1 MSYCLNPNCANPR
14 NVGDRRFCQSCGME
28 LVLGDRY
35 RALEPLGAGGFG
47 RTFLAVDEYLPS
59 RPRCVIKQL
68 FPPKPGTRHAAKA
81 EELFQREA
89 ERLDELGQHPQIPKL
104 LAHFIQN
111 GYPYLIQ
118 TYVDGHPLTREL
130 LQAGAFD
137 EDQIRHLLRGLL
149 PVVQFVH
156 DHQVIHRD
164 IKPDNI
170 IRDRH
175 TETLTLVDFG
185 ASKMTTAS
193 SLSKTGTVIGSAG
206 YSAPEQVAGKATFAS
221 DLYSLGVT
229 CIHLMTEVPP
239 IDLYCF
245 VEGRWLWR
253 DHLMQSVSDDL
264 ALVID
269 RMIEPAIS
277 RRYAAASAV
286 LHDLEPAQVSFALPY
301 RPSAPMIPAATV
313 PPQRSPWRCMRTLCE
328 HKQAV
333 AAIALNPR
341 NQQFASASFD
351 GSIRLW
357 DVKTDQ
363 STGILLGHTEPVV
376 SLVFSPDGQ
385 RLISGSLDDTLR
397 VWNPENGELLRALN
411 DPSDSIVSL
420 AVAVSPDGQT
430 VVSGSDQ
437 HTIRLWHLATGRLV
451 RTLEEPRAVTCVAIS
466 PDGRLLA
473 SGSSGNTIRLWN
485 LYTGE
490 LLKTLEGHSR
500 DVNAIAFSADGS
512 ILVSAS
518 SDHSVRLWNFETRK
532 VQVLNGHH
540 DWVKAIALSPDGTLL
555 ASGSSDHTV
564 KLWSLP
570 DGKLCHTLAGHT
582 REVNA
587 IAFTTD
593 SQILISGSRDRTIK
607 LWRR

>member
-1 MSYCLNPNCANPR
+1 M
-14 NVGDRRFCQSCGME
+14 
-28 LVLGDRY
+28 
-35 RALEPLGAGGFG
+35 
-47 RTFLAVDEYLPS
+47 
-59 RPRCVIKQL
+59 
-68 FPPKPGTRHAAKA
+68 
-81 EELFQREA
+81 
-89 ERLDELGQHPQIPKL
+89 
-104 LAHFIQN
+104 
-111 GYPYLIQ
+111 
-118 TYVDGHPLTREL
+118 DGHPLTREL

-137 EDQIRHLLRGLL
+137 EDQIRHLLRNLL
-149 PVVQFVH
+149 PVVQFIH

-185 ASKMTTAS
+185 ASKITTAS
-193 SLSKTGTVIGSAG
+193 SLGKTGTVIGSAG

-229 CIHLMTEVPP
+229 CIHLMTEVSP

-253 DHLMQSVSDDL
+253 DCLMQPVSDDF
-264 ALVID
+264 ARIID

-277 RRYAAASAV
+277 RRYDAASAV
-286 LHDLEPAQVSFALPY
+286 LHDLEDAPPVLISLPY
-301 RPSAPMIPAATV
+301 RPPAPLIPFAAASPTL
-313 PPQRSPWRCMRTLCE
+313 SPWRCIRTLCE

-363 STGILLGHTEPVV
+363 STGILLGHMEPVV
-376 SLVFSPDGQ
+376 SLAFSLDGRQ
-385 RLISGSLDDTLR
+385 LISGSLDDTLR
-397 VWNPENGELLRALN
+397 VWNPKTGELLRRLN
-411 DPSDSIVSL
+411 DPSDSVVSL
-420 AVAVSPDGQT
+420 SVAVSPDGQT

-451 RTLEEPRAVTCVAIS
+451 RTLKEPRAVTCVAIS

-490 LLKTLEGHSR
+490 LLKVLEGHTR

-512 ILVSAS
+512 MLVSGS
-518 SDHSVRLWNFETRK
+518 GDHSVRLWNFETRK

-570 DGKLCHTLAGHT
+570 DGQLCHTLVGHT

-587 IAFTTD
+587 VAFTAD

>member
-1 MSYCLNPNCANPR
+1 
-14 NVGDRRFCQSCGME
+14 ME

-47 RTFLAVDEYLPS
+47 RTFLAVDEYIPS

-81 EELFQREA
+81 QELFQREA
-89 ERLDELGQHPQIPKL
+89 ERLDQLGQHPQIPKL
-104 LAHFIQN
+104 LAHFVQN

-137 EDQIRHLLRGLL
+137 QEQVCQLLRDLL
-149 PVVQFVH
+149 PVVQFIH

-175 TETLTLVDFG
+175 TEMLTLVDFG
-185 ASKMTTAS
+185 ASKITTAA
-193 SLSKTGTVIGSAG
+193 SLGKTGTVIGSAG

-239 IDLYCF
+239 VDLYCF
-245 VEGRWLWR
+245 VQGRWLWR
-253 DHLMQSVSDDL
+253 DCLTQAVSDDF
-264 ALVID
+264 AQIID

-277 RRYAAASAV
+277 RRYDAASAV
-286 LHDLEPAQVSFALPY
+286 LHDLEPALVSLALPY
-301 RPSAPMIPAATV
+301 RPPAPLIPFAAAA
-313 PPQRSPWRCMRTLCE
+313 PALSPWRCIRTLSE

-333 AAIALNPR
+333 AAIALNPKS
-341 NQQFASASFD
+341 QQFASGSFD
-351 GSIRLW
+351 GCIKLW

-363 STGILLGHTEPVV
+363 STGTLLGHTEPVV

-397 VWNPENGELLRALN
+397 VWNMQNGELLRTLT
-411 DPSDSIVSL
+411 DPSDSVVSRS
-420 AVAVSPDGQT
+420 VAVSPDGQA

-437 HTIRLWHLATGRLV
+437 HRIRLWHLATGRLV

-473 SGSSGNTIRLWN
+473 SGSSGNTVRLWN
-485 LYTGE
+485 LFTGE
-490 LLKTLEGHSR
+490 LLKVLEGHSR
-500 DVNAIAFSADGS
+500 DVNAIAFSPDGS
-512 ILVSAS
+512 MLASGS

-570 DGKLCHTLAGHT
+570 DGKLCHTLAGHS

-587 IAFTTD
+587 IAFTAD
-593 SQILISGSRDRTIK
+593 SQVLISGSRDRTIK